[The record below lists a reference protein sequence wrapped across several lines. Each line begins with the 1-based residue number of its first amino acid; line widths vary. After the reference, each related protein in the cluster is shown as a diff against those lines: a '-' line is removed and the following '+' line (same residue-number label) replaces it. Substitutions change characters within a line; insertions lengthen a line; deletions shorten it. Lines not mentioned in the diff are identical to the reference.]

1 MACDNLADFSLLFKR
16 IVCAGGRGRA
26 ALSGPIAAEW
36 GRGWF
41 VLPNSAYGTALKG
54 TLDEIFPAD
63 KTKD

>member
-1 MACDNLADFSLLFKR
+1 MAGDQLADFSELFNR
-16 IVCAGGRGRA
+16 IASVADRRRA
-26 ALSGPIAAEW
+26 ALSGPIAAER